1 MHQGTEVPALAKVRE
16 HMDTHVPS
24 VLPGM
29 PILDA
34 ARFLIRH
41 RVTGAPVVDAAGNLV
56 GMLTELD
63 CLNVLT
69 TEGGDE
75 AQRGTVSQYMTDE
88 VVTIPPDMTISYP
101 TGVFLRSSFRRLTVV
116 EDGKVVGAITRFD
129 ILRFM
134 ANMLN

>member
-1 MHQGTEVPALAKVRE
+1 MPALAKVRE

-75 AQRGTVSQYMTDE
+75 AQRGTVSQYMT
-88 VVTIPPDMTISYP
+88 ISYP

-134 ANMLN
+134 ANILN